1 MARRPVA
8 AVLDDPDLIV
18 VCDDGTVWS
27 YLRGQNEWHR
37 LAAIP
42 GSPAVKK
49 EREKEKE
56 RAKAERTREKAERT
70 RENAKP
76 SKVKAEIV

>member
-27 YLRGQNEWHR
+27 YLRGTNEWHR

-42 GSPAVKK
+42 GSPAMKK
-49 EREKEKE
+49 EKDKDRKKVKGED
-56 RAKAERTREKAERT
+56 RQ
-70 RENAKP
+70 RENAKQA
-76 SKVKAEIV
+76 KATAEIL

>member
-27 YLRGQNEWHR
+27 YLRGTNEWHR

-42 GSPAVKK
+42 GSPAMKK
-49 EREKEKE
+49 EKDRKKAKGEDRE
-56 RAKAERTREKAERT
+56 
-70 RENAKP
+70 RENAK
-76 SKVKAEIV
+76 KAKATAEIL

>member
-56 RAKAERTREKAERT
+56 RAKAERTRE
-70 RENAKP
+70 NAKP

>member
-1 MARRPVA
+1 MSRRPVA

-42 GSPAVKK
+42 GSPATKK
-49 EREKEKE
+49 EREKEKKRE
-56 RAKAERTREKAERT
+56 RAEERE
-70 RENAKP
+70 REN
-76 SKVKAEIV
+76 SKKSKANAEIL